1 MKFVNS
7 EKTGSRAL
15 DRPRSTRAA
24 LAYVAAAALAIAARP
39 VGAQTADGSVGA
51 SLLPRDLSP
60 WGMFLSADAFVKAV
74 MIGLVFASLVT
85 WTIALAKAIELAIGT
100 RTLRG
105 QLRALERSA
114 TLAEASARFVGRGGL
129 EAAATEVEAEMRA
142 SAGLDA
148 AGLKD
153 RIASRLEHIDA
164 RAGRRMARATGLLA
178 TIGATA
184 PFVGLFGT
192 VWGIMNSFIGISKQH
207 TTNLAVV
214 APGIAEALLATALGL
229 FAAIPAVVLYNL
241 LARAIATHR
250 AQYAEGAAAILR
262 LASRD
267 LDRSLA
273 GPPALMRMPATAT
286 E

>member
-1 MKFVNS
+1 MI
-7 EKTGSRAL
+7 ERREPGQAPGGPARRLPRWAGAL
-15 DRPRSTRAA
+15 LGAALVFAPIAA
-24 LAYVAAAALAIAARP
+24 LAQEKPEAPVAATLAA
-39 VGAQTADGSVGA
+39 V
-51 SLLPRDLSP
+51 DLSP
-60 WGMFLSADAFVKAV
+60 WGMFLSADVFVKAV
-74 MIGLVFASLVT
+74 MASLAFASFSA
-85 WTIALAKAIELAIGT
+85 WTVALFKGIELTMGA
-100 RTLRG
+100 RKLRR
-105 QLRALERSA
+105 QLGVLRRSA
-114 TLAEASARFVGRGGL
+114 SLAEA
-129 EAAATEVEAEMRA
+129 AAALAGGRRLEGAVNEAREELRA

-153 RIASRLEHIDA
+153 RIESRLDRFDA
-164 RAGRRMARATGLLA
+164 RAGRRMARATGVLA

-192 VWGIMNSFIGISKQH
+192 VWGVMNSFIGISRQH

-214 APGIAEALLATALGL
+214 APGIAVALLATALGL

-241 LARAIATHR
+241 LARALAAHR
-250 AQYAEGAAAILR
+250 AQYADGAEMILR

-273 GPPALMRMPATAT
+273 GRRGLVCVPATAS